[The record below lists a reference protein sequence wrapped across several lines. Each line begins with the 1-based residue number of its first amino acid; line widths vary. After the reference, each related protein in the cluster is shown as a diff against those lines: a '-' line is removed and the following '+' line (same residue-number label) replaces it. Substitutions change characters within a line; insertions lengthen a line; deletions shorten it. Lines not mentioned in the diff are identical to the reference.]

1 MTPRALVRLFVSL
14 LLLSQLASVHALA
27 ASPSMA
33 ASPSSHCAAHAG
45 GSAPAAPAGMAADGD
60 CCLQLAGCHCPQA
73 PASGPAL
80 AVLGESFS
88 HDVPVLASR
97 APPPQ
102 LVVDEHL
109 RPPI

>member
-14 LLLSQLASVHALA
+14 LLLSQLASVHAFA

-33 ASPSSHCAAHAG
+33 PGPSTHCAAHAG
-45 GSAPAAPAGMAADGD
+45 SDAPAAPTPMPADGD

-73 PASGPAL
+73 PTAGPAL
-80 AVLGESFS
+80 SVPGESFA
-88 HDVPVLASR
+88 HDVPVLASQ